1 MARKEPRHTPSE
13 HHPSPEYFGEAGLYK
28 PGDHMMGGRDRFDP
42 VPDSEH
48 GELKGSKDNQHPAT
62 SGHDLR
68 YFSERH
74 PSSTDGSRRV
84 RQGDGPARD
93 TFDPRF
99 FSNFPAGS
107 DSRSRG

>member
-1 MARKEPRHTPSE
+1 MARKEPRHTPAE

-28 PGDHMMGGRDRFDP
+28 PGGHMMGGADRFGP
-42 VPDSEH
+42 VPSDEH
-48 GELKGSKDNQHPAT
+48 GELKGSRSNPHIT
-62 SGHDLR
+62 SGDDPR
-68 YFSERH
+68 AFSHNH

-93 TFDPRF
+93 IYDPRY

-107 DSRSRG
+107 DSRSRGR